1 MKRCDSIIE
10 LRSILKPLRRAGKRI
25 GFVPT
30 MGALHAG
37 HLSLAHTLKEHCD
50 LRVCSVFVNPTQFND
65 PKDYQAYLI
74 NIDRDAELLEK
85 EGVDLLF
92 APSAAEIYAAGYQ
105 TTVSVNEI
113 SKPFEGALRAGHFT
127 GVASVVTI
135 LFNAVQPDVAI
146 FGEKDFQQLSLIE
159 RMVGDLK
166 MDIEIVRG
174 ALVRDSDGLALSS
187 RNARLSPEGRRQALA
202 ISRGLFA
209 AQQSFSAGE
218 RCARTLE
225 GIVTNEIINSMPNPE
240 IDYVS
245 LVNELSLEP
254 LETVNGR
261 CRILVVARV
270 EGIRL
275 LDNAPFHMW

>member
-1 MKRCDSIIE
+1 M
-10 LRSILKPLRRAGKRI
+10 
-25 GFVPT
+25 
-30 MGALHAG
+30 
-37 HLSLAHTLKEHCD
+37 
-50 LRVCSVFVNPTQFND
+50 
-65 PKDYQAYLI
+65 
-74 NIDRDAELLEK
+74 
-85 EGVDLLF
+85 
-92 APSAAEIYAAGYQ
+92 
-105 TTVSVNEI
+105 
-113 SKPFEGALRAGHFT
+113 
-127 GVASVVTI
+127 VTI

-209 AQQSFSAGE
+209 AQHSFSAGE

-225 GIVTNEIINSMPNPE
+225 GIVTNEIIKSMPNPE

>member
-25 GFVPT
+25 GFAPT

-92 APSAAEIYAAGYQ
+92 APSVAEIYAPGYQ

-209 AQQSFSAGE
+209 AQHSFSAGE
-218 RCARTLE
+218 HCARTLE
-225 GIVTNEIINSMPNPE
+225 EIVINEINSMPNPE

-270 EGIRL
+270 EGVRL
-275 LDNAPFHMW
+275 LDNAPFHMG